1 MSSHCSFELK
11 IVSDTFCCFP
21 QFFNLWTLKK
31 FTIITLWVKTFKEK
45 MKLWI
50 LTFLNSKKP
59 KRHHERRRDGQG
71 EKGRKEG
78 TCSWVSLENDHIPL
92 VCPSVLL
99 NAVEVRG
106 EPRED
111 PKTKWHWLPAWE
123 TQRTV
128 LEESKFYSENR
139 FFKKKQIFQFRR
151 NKRVP
156 LSPASESS
164 LTNDLGAHCPLGSA
178 QIDLVINSNVFLAS
192 PLHQHISGF

>member
-1 MSSHCSFELK
+1 
-11 IVSDTFCCFP
+11 
-21 QFFNLWTLKK
+21 
-31 FTIITLWVKTFKEK
+31 

-78 TCSWVSLENDHIPL
+78 SCSWVSLENDHIPL